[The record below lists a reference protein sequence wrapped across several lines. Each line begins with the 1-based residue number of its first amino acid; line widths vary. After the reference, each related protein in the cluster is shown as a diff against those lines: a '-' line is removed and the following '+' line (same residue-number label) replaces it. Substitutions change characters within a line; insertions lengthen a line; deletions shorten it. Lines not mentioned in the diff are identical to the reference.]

1 LARSDERSRSAAAG
15 SSRREAGAKTLENGV
30 RLMQILAEHPDGMT
44 MTELANA
51 GGIHRTVAYRLLASL
66 QKADL
71 VEHNEKSGYLLGV
84 GLIQLAASVHG
95 RLQDVAA
102 TVLRNLAD
110 EAGATAFVA
119 VLNKD
124 EVVTIA
130 VVEPAGTTVRV
141 ACRIGQRHAATIG
154 ADGMAIL
161 AGRAAVEGERL
172 EITQG
177 RRFGYLVSVSE
188 IQLGAWGLASPIL
201 QHNRE
206 CEASVGVI
214 ALRPMD
220 ELTVSRLVL
229 IAAKELGLRAFER
242 A

>member
-1 LARSDERSRSAAAG
+1 MLRGSIGRLRTGSWQACKKQISWNITRRADIFSALDSYNSQPLCMA
-15 SSRREAGAKTLENGV
+15 
-30 RLMQILAEHPDGMT
+30 
-44 MTELANA
+44 
-51 GGIHRTVAYRLLASL
+51 
-66 QKADL
+66 
-71 VEHNEKSGYLLGV
+71 
-84 GLIQLAASVHG
+84 